1 MRISDGSSDVCS
13 SDLEAFHE
21 WAEQEDGWV
30 ADNAETAITE
40 GRADLL
46 RRIDAEKARADAA
59 EKSRR
64 ELEALVQERGVAAA
78 ISFATKHTALAERI
92 KALEDAPPSATAHLV
107 AAPPAYNAPAAR
119 PRTPR
124 RA

>member
-64 ELEALVQERGVAAA
+64 ELEALVQERGVADA
-78 ISFATKHTALAERI
+78 ISFATKHTALAEPI
-92 KALEDAPPSATAHLV
+92 KALAERSEERRLGKECV
-107 AAPPAYNAPAAR
+107 
-119 PRTPR
+119 RTCRSRWSP
-124 RA
+124 

>member
-46 RRIDAEKARADAA
+46 RRIDAEKARADAD

-64 ELEALVQERGVAAA
+64 ELEGPVQERGVAEDRKSVGKGTSVSVSVDLGGRR
-78 ISFATKHTALAERI
+78 IIKKKKSTILNTSNATNMN
-92 KALEDAPPSATAHLV
+92 LV
-107 AAPPAYNAPAAR
+107 LR
-119 PRTPR
+119 QT
-124 RA
+124 